1 MIPTAR
7 WGRDMA
13 IGSTETE
20 GRHRG
25 SAASRAPAPIEELGG
40 DGGSEAGEIDVVV
53 KPRQINER
61 FCRWLPSGYVKIAML

>member
-1 MIPTAR
+1 
-7 WGRDMA
+7 MA

-25 SAASRAPAPIEELGG
+25 SAAIRLAPIEELGG
-40 DGGSEAGEIDVVV
+40 DGGSEAGQIDVVV

-61 FCRWLPSGYVKIAML
+61 FCGYRG